1 MNQSANKHTRECAF
15 LRKLLCITPRNNQ
28 LGWSKMSEHRG
39 LWEGLERNS
48 GWSTSNPMENLTK
61 RHCIELLEC
70 RERLAR
76 DLEKA
81 KQIRKNE
88 ADTKSYV
95 RKKMQS

>member
-1 MNQSANKHTRECAF
+1 M
-15 LRKLLCITPRNNQ
+15 
-28 LGWSKMSEHRG
+28 
-39 LWEGLERNS
+39 
-48 GWSTSNPMENLTK
+48 
-61 RHCIELLEC
+61 ELLEC
-70 RERLAR
+70 RGRLAR